1 MESMVFKDY
10 MIKDD
15 RQFSRFLME
24 KVNLLDTSQVNSNSI
39 LSSLNELYR
48 NDYEK
53 QKYFLQDY
61 YCTYLDS
68 MKPNILMEYYLMQGD
83 IEELETLMQMER
95 ERGSKDM
102 QTWITIYQILLKNQK
117 GELSG
122 TDLID
127 EIFKVKNTNSE
138 SLIFSLIVHLYG
150 IQETGLFE
158 PFHKVLKVV
167 APMVELMENEYLRE
181 AYRIRL
187 MEMEAMTYLYMNEIE
202 QCRAKCLQV
211 IKRNELQ
218 FYFPIVYAN
227 FFHILG
233 QSYMFEN
240 FEVAKYWVEQARDA
254 LLRLSGNRAADR
266 TQYTVNT
273 IDFLHSFWGIDIH
286 TEPADEA
293 EKAHRLIV
301 LGRVNE
307 AVDILDSLKRTRGY
321 LTSYQLFYYGLAT
334 NDDSILSVARDVF
347 TSNSNYFYLQLLD
360 TENLHKYK
368 NQIRRMNQ

>member
-83 IEELETLMQMER
+83 IEELEDLMQMER

-202 QCRAKCLQV
+202 QCRAKCLEV

-347 TSNSNYFYLQLLD
+347 TSNLIISTCNYWTQRIYTNIKIKLGG
-360 TENLHKYK
+360 
-368 NQIRRMNQ
+368 